1 VDLLCVYDRSTVRPE
16 LLTGNL
22 VVQVVNREDHALV
35 IEIADNAY
43 KTSNRNIVLDPAGGP
58 RATQSLALNLNGSFG
73 WYDFTITLKGNTL
86 FRKRYAGRVE
96 NGRPGKTD
104 PFMGRTI

>member
-1 VDLLCVYDRSTVRPE
+1 MLCVYDRSTIRPE

-22 VVQVVNREDHALV
+22 VVQVMNREDHSQV
-35 IEIADNAY
+35 IELTDNAY
-43 KTSNRNIVLDPAGGP
+43 KTSNRNIVLDPAGGQ
-58 RATQSLALNLNGSFG
+58 RASQSLVLNLSGSFG
-73 WYDFTITLKGNTL
+73 WYDFTISLKGNAL

-96 NGRPGKTD
+96 TGKPSKTD